1 MFNIWLVGD
10 QFSALRYCYFSNGSE
25 GNVFNLYK
33 VMFGIIEM
41 KGIGCD
47 SSFFKINIEVVFRL
61 HSTYS
66 PCHPQSRFEPN

>member
-1 MFNIWLVGD
+1 MIDRSLISENVSKTFFGINIMFNIRLVGD

-47 SSFFKINIEVVFRL
+47 
-61 HSTYS
+61 
-66 PCHPQSRFEPN
+66 